1 MKVVSNSSP
10 LIFLSAIGFLDLL
23 KIEFGE
29 VLIPEAVYKEVTSKN
44 LKGSNEVK
52 NAGWIRV
59 QELKNKKSLSF
70 YPVLD
75 EGEEKAIILAIEH
88 KADLLL
94 IDDLAGRRAA
104 KMHGINVMGTLGF
117 LKVMNKKGRV
127 KDLKT
132 VLDSLQEQSFWIGEE
147 LYRRMLEE

>member
-1 MKVVSNSSP
+1 MKVISNSSP
-10 LIFLSAIGFLDLL
+10 LIFLSAVGLLDLL
-23 KIEFGE
+23 KKEFE
-29 VLIPEAVYKEVTSKN
+29 EILVPEAVFKEVTSNN

-52 NAGWIRV
+52 NAGWIKV
-59 QELKNKKSLSF
+59 QKLANKKPLSF

-75 EGEEKAIILAIEH
+75 EGEEKAIILAIEQ

-104 KMHGINVMGTLGF
+104 QIHGINVMGTLGF
-117 LKVMNKKGRV
+117 LKVMHKKGRI
-127 KDLKT
+127 KNLKS
-132 VLDSLQEQSFWIGEE
+132 VLDALQKQGFWMGEE

>member
-10 LIFLSAIGFLDLL
+10 LIFISAVGMLDLL
-23 KIEFGE
+23 RSEFW
-29 VLIPEAVYKEVTSKN
+29 VILIPEAVYKEVTSKN
-44 LKGSNEVK
+44 SKGFGEIKSAN
-52 NAGWIRV
+52 WIRV
-59 QELKNKKSLSF
+59 ELLKNEKSRSF

-75 EGEEKAIILAIEH
+75 EGEEKAIILAIEQ

-117 LKVMNKKGRV
+117 LKAMHKKGRIRN
-127 KDLKT
+127 LKS
-132 VLDSLQEQSFWIGEE
+132 VLDILKQHGFWMGEE
-147 LYRRMLEE
+147 LYRKMLEE